1 MTCKMK
7 TLKIIL
13 VDDNDAFRKALK
25 MLLEKQYHAI
35 VIGEV
40 SNAIEFLK
48 LSYQN
53 ADIIFMDIMMP
64 EINGI
69 KLAKKTIWE
78 HNELKLIAITMHT
91 EKVYLTSLVEAG
103 FRGCIFK
110 NNLFQELPI
119 AIETVLKGKLFFPS
133 KLSINEI

>member
-1 MTCKMK
+1 MN

-13 VDDNDAFRKALK
+13 VDDNEAFRKALK
-25 MLLEKQYHAI
+25 MLLENQYHAT
-35 VIGEV
+35 VIGDV
-40 SNAIEFLK
+40 SNATDFLK
-48 LSYQN
+48 LNYQN

-64 EINGI
+64 EVDGI
-69 KLAKKTIWE
+69 KLAKETLWN

-103 FRGCIFK
+103 FKGCIFK

-119 AIETVLKGKLFFPS
+119 AIETVLNGRFYFPS
-133 KLSINEI
+133 KISINED